1 MIDVKDIQKSYGNI
15 HAVRGISFSI
25 ATGECYG
32 LLGPNGAGKS
42 TTINMLSTLFSP
54 ESGEILINGLDI
66 KKSPEE
72 VKKILGVVPQEIAL
86 YANFTAWENMLFWGG
101 LHSLKSIELHKKAE
115 ELLQFVGLS
124 DRKNEK
130 IKGYSGGM
138 KRRVNLA
145 CALLHS
151 PRILLLDEPTVGV
164 DPQSRNMIF
173 ELIESLNKQGMTVIY
188 TTHYMEEAERLCDR
202 IGIIDSGHIVAQGTL
217 DELKEQSGIKD
228 VIVMQCNQSPDAAAI
243 AAKLNLEVEVTD
255 HTIYIQTDNSK
266 KDLTRC
272 VISCS
277 EAGYEIHHID
287 IQKAN
292 LENVFLKMTGKQLR
306 D

>member
-1 MIDVKDIQKSYGNI
+1 MIDVNNIQKSYGDI
-15 HAVRGISFSI
+15 RAVKGISFSI
-25 ATGECYG
+25 KAGECYG

-42 TTINMLSTLFSP
+42 TTINMLSTLFP
-54 ESGEILINGLDI
+54 PDSGEITINGLNI
-66 KKSPEE
+66 EKSREE

-86 YANFTAWENMLFWGG
+86 YSNFTAWENMMFWGG
-101 LHSLKSIELHKKAE
+101 LQSLSKNELHKKAE
-115 ELLQFVGLS
+115 ELLQLVGLS

-138 KRRVNLA
+138 KRRINLA

-151 PRILLLDEPTVGV
+151 PKILLLDEPTVGV

-173 ELIESLNKQGMTVIY
+173 ELIEQLNKEGMTVIY

-202 IGIIDSGHIVAQGTL
+202 IGIIDSGVIVAQGTL
-217 DELKEQSGIKD
+217 DELKQQSDIKD
-228 VIVMQCNQSPDAAAI
+228 VIVMECSQSPDEATL
-243 AAKLNLEVEVTD
+243 AAKLNLEVNTTD
-255 HTIYIQTDNSK
+255 HTIYIQTNNSK

-272 VISCS
+272 VIGCS
-277 EAGYEIHHID
+277 EAGYEIQHID

>member
-1 MIDVKDIQKSYGNI
+1 MTEVNDIRKSYGDT
-15 HAVRGISFSI
+15 HAVKGISFSI
-25 ATGECYG
+25 KQGECYG

-42 TTINMLSTLFSP
+42 TTINMLSTLFP
-54 ESGEILINGLDI
+54 PDSGDITIDGLDI
-66 KKSPEE
+66 KKSSEE

-86 YANFTAWENMLFWGG
+86 YPNFTSWENMMFWGG
-101 LHSLKSIELHKKAE
+101 LHSIKKSDLNKKAD
-115 ELLQFVGLS
+115 ELLKLVGLS
-124 DRKNEK
+124 DRKDEK
-130 IKGYSGGM
+130 VKSYSGGM
-138 KRRVNLA
+138 KRRINLA

-151 PRILLLDEPTVGV
+151 PKILLLDEPTVGV

-173 ELIESLNKQGMTVIY
+173 ELIEQLNKEGMTIIY

-202 IGIIDSGHIVAQGTL
+202 IGIIDSGAIVAQGTL
-217 DELKEQSGIKD
+217 EELKQHSEIKD
-228 VIVMQCNQSPDAAAI
+228 IIVVECGQTPDESFLTG
-243 AAKLNLEVEVTD
+243 KLNLQVKVIGKTA
-255 HTIYIQTDNSK
+255 YIESNDSK

-272 VISCS
+272 VIGCS

-292 LENVFLKMTGKQLR
+292 LENVFLKLTGKQLR

>member
-1 MIDVKDIQKSYGNI
+1 MIEVKDIHKSYGNT
-15 HAVRGISFSI
+15 HAVKGISFSI
-25 ATGECYG
+25 KDGECYG

-42 TTINMLSTLFSP
+42 TTINMLSTLFP
-54 ESGEILINGLDI
+54 PDSGDITINGLNVKTSI
-66 KKSPEE
+66 EQ
-72 VKKILGVVPQEIAL
+72 VKKILGVVPQDIAL
-86 YANFTAWENMLFWGG
+86 YANFTAWDNMMFWGS
-101 LHSLKSIELHKKAE
+101 LHSITKSDLQNKAE
-115 ELLQFVGLS
+115 ELLKLVGLS

-130 IKGYSGGM
+130 VKSYSGGM
-138 KRRVNLA
+138 KRRINLA

-151 PRILLLDEPTVGV
+151 PKILLLDEPTVGV

-173 ELIESLNKQGMTVIY
+173 ELIEQLNKNGMTIIY

-202 IGIIDSGHIVAQGTL
+202 IGIIDSGLIVAQGTL
-217 DELKEQSGIKD
+217 DELKKQSEIKD
-228 VIVMQCNQSPDAAAI
+228 VIVMQCNQAPDEKAI
-243 AAKLNLEVEVTD
+243 AAKLHLNVKVTD
-255 HTIYIQTDNSK
+255 HTVYIESGDSQ

-272 VISCS
+272 VIGCS

>member
-1 MIDVKDIQKSYGNI
+1 MIDVKDIHKSYGNN
-15 HAVRGISFSI
+15 HAVNGLSFSI
-25 ATGECYG
+25 KDGECYG

-42 TTINMLSTLFSP
+42 TTINMLSTLFP
-54 ESGEILINGLDI
+54 PDSGEININGLDA
-66 KKSPEE
+66 KKNIEQ

-86 YANFTAWENMLFWGG
+86 YSNFTAWENMLFWGG
-101 LHSLKSIELHKKAE
+101 LHSISADALHKKAE
-115 ELLQFVGLS
+115 ELLKLVGLS
-124 DRKNEK
+124 DRKDEK
-130 IKGYSGGM
+130 VKSYSGGM
-138 KRRVNLA
+138 KRRINLA

-151 PRILLLDEPTVGV
+151 PKILLLDEPTVGV

-173 ELIESLNKQGMTVIY
+173 ELIEHLNKDGMTIIY

-202 IGIIDSGHIVAQGTL
+202 IGIIDCGVIVAQGTL
-217 DELKEQSGIKD
+217 EELKTQSEIQD
-228 VIVMQCNQSPDAAAI
+228 VIVMHCTQTPNELAI
-243 AAKLNLEVEVTD
+243 TTKLNLEVKVTD
-255 HTIYIQTDNSK
+255 HTIYIQTGDSK

-272 VISCS
+272 VVSCS

>member
-15 HAVRGISFSI
+15 YAVKGISFSI
-25 ATGECYG
+25 AAGECYG

-42 TTINMLSTLFSP
+42 TTINMLSTLFP
-54 ESGEILINGLDI
+54 PDTGEILINGLDI

-86 YANFTAWENMLFWGG
+86 YANFTAWENMLFWGS
-101 LHSLKSIELHKKAE
+101 LHSLKNNELHKKAE

-138 KRRVNLA
+138 KRRINLA

-151 PRILLLDEPTVGV
+151 PKILLLDEPTVGV

-202 IGIIDSGHIVAQGTL
+202 IGIIDSGQIVAQGTL
-217 DELKEQSGIKD
+217 DELKQQSGIKD
-228 VIVMQCNQSPDAAAI
+228 VIVMQCNQSPDAATI

-277 EAGYEIHHID
+277 ETGYEIHHID

>member
-1 MIDVKDIQKSYGNI
+1 MIEVNGIHKSYDDIQ
-15 HAVRGISFSI
+15 AVKGISFSI
-25 ATGECYG
+25 KDGECYG

-42 TTINMLSTLFSP
+42 TTINMLSTLFP
-54 ESGEILINGLDI
+54 PDSGTITINGLDI
-66 KKSPEE
+66 KKSAEE

-101 LHSLKSIELHKKAE
+101 LHSLRKNELHKKAE
-115 ELLQFVGLS
+115 ELLKFVGLL
-124 DRKNEK
+124 DRKDEK
-130 IKGYSGGM
+130 VKGYSGGM
-138 KRRVNLA
+138 KRRINLA

-151 PRILLLDEPTVGV
+151 PKILLLDEPTVGV

-173 ELIESLNKQGMTVIY
+173 ELIEQLNKEGMTIIY

-202 IGIIDSGHIVAQGTL
+202 IGIIDSGVIVAQGTL
-217 DELKEQSGIKD
+217 DELKQHSEIKD
-228 VIVMQCNQSPDAAAI
+228 VIVMECNQTPDATFLSS
-243 AAKLNLEVEVTD
+243 KLNLSLKVIGNIVYIESTD
-255 HTIYIQTDNSK
+255 SK

-272 VISCS
+272 VICCS
-277 EAGYEIHHID
+277 DAGYEIHHID

-292 LENVFLKMTGKQLR
+292 LENVFLKLTGKQLR